1 MGTKKGQVRKT
12 ARRAYERKKKADKK
26 WNSILGDSIF
36 TRREVVWANILRAGK
51 GKKLLKWK

>member
-26 WNSILGDSIF
+26 WNARVGDSIF
-36 TRREVVWANILRAGK
+36 TRRQVVWANIIRAERGL
-51 GKKLLKWK
+51 KLFKLK